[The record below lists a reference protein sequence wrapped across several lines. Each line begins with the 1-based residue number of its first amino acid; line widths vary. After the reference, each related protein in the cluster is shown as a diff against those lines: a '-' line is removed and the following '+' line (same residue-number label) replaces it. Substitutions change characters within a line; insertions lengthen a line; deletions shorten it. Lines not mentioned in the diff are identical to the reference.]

1 MKTNKRYQVKTDRI
15 HSLED
20 IKAEKVRLKF
30 EIRLKEEHIQSNY
43 RHILDAFTL
52 RNLAT
57 TLVTELSATSS
68 IVSKVFLLGK
78 SILERRKKKK
88 KEKLSGDIPVSSL
101 PDH

>member
-1 MKTNKRYQVKTDRI
+1 MKTSKRYKIKTSKI

-20 IKAEKVRLKF
+20 ITAEKTRLKF

-52 RNLAT
+52 RNLT
-57 TLVTELSATSS
+57 STLVTELSATSS
-68 IVSKVFLLGK
+68 IVSKALSMGK

-88 KEKLSGDIPVSSL
+88 KEKLSGDIPDSSL
-101 PDH
+101 PGH